1 MKMDN
6 FLDTS
11 VIIGYAQDEGKFV
24 LFVKNKR
31 ENFVVCYFVLE
42 RDIPS
47 LVKRMRI
54 IINEVKN
61 KLKDK
66 NYEIQTKELY
76 NQDLVRIQKFLSLKE
91 TQKYSDEKFID
102 FLDNFQSIFEFRVNF
117 FIQKLIDQ
125 RVIPVKEIKF
135 ELKSSLFT
143 YTKNHSDSN
152 IIASGIQH
160 HQESEIVLVTSDKQD
175 WTKENLEWAIPE
187 HSDLRKKYSKI
198 PKIQYIQDLFL

>member
-1 MKMDN
+1 MDN

-24 LFVKNKR
+24 LFVKNKK

-76 NQDLVRIQKFLSLKE
+76 NQDLDRIKKFLSLKE

-102 FLDNFQSIFEFRVNF
+102 FLDNFQSIFEFRIDF

-125 RVIPVKEIKF
+125 KVVPIKEIKF

-143 YTKNHSDSN
+143 YTKNHSDAN
-152 IIASGIQH
+152 ILASGIQY
-160 HQESEIVLVTSDKQD
+160 HQENEIVLVTSDKQD

-187 HSDLRKKYSKI
+187 HSDLRKEYPKI
-198 PKIQYIQDLFL
+198 PKIQYIQDL